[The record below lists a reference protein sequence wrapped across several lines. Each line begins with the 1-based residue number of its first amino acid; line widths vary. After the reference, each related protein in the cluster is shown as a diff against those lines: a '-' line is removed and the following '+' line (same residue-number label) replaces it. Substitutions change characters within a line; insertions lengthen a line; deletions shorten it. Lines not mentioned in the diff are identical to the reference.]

1 MTLYELVKQS
11 LHKEAVRTEPD
22 RRPAIKKILKEIK
35 KRWKKRN

>member
-22 RRPAIKKILKEIK
+22 RRPIIKRVLKEIERK
-35 KRWKKRN
+35 WKKKH